1 MSAWL
6 WLVGAA
12 SAGIAAAPFLR
23 ERRRPIMDAQA
34 RRAAPGEFAPLPL
47 GETHYRWA
55 GQARGPVA
63 VCVHGL
69 TTPSFVWEALLPELA
84 RLGFRV
90 LVYDLYGRGFSDRP
104 AGRQD
109 AAFFTGQLDALLA
122 AMLEEDEAITLIG
135 YSMGGA
141 IATAYAARRPERL
154 RSLVLIAP
162 AGMGHDLGPLARF
175 ARGAPLFGDWL
186 FLAGYPRQLRRG
198 IAEEAAAG
206 RESAVPDMAE
216 RQAAELRWR
225 GFLPA
230 VKASLRGILARP
242 MEAEHRAISRAGV
255 PVLAI
260 WGREDPVIPL
270 SGLGR
275 LVQWNRVARQEVVEG
290 AGHGLVHTHP
300 AEVAEAMRDFV
311 EDPPG

>member
-1 MSAWL
+1 MSGWL
-6 WLVGAA
+6 WAGAA
-12 SAGIAAAPFLR
+12 AAAGIAAAPFLR
-23 ERRRPIMDAQA
+23 ERLRPEMDAEA
-34 RRAAPGEFAPLPL
+34 RRAAPGDFAPLPL
-47 GETHYRWA
+47 GDTHYMLA
-55 GQARGPVA
+55 GQARGPLA

-109 AAFFTGQLDALLA
+109 AAFFIGQLDALLA
-122 AMLEEDEAITLIG
+122 GLLEEDEEITLIG

-141 IATAYAARRPERL
+141 IAAAYAAHHPERV
-154 RSLVLIAP
+154 RRLVLLAP
-162 AGMGHDLGPLARF
+162 AGMGHDLGPLARLV
-175 ARGAPLFGDWL
+175 RGAPLFGDWL
-186 FLAGYPRQLRRG
+186 FLAGYPWQLRRG
-198 IAEEAAAG
+198 IAEEAASG

-242 MEAEHRAISRAGV
+242 LEAEHRAISRAGV

-260 WGREDPVIPL
+260 WGREDTVIPI

-275 LVQWNRVARQEVVEG
+275 LAQWNRVARQEVIEG
-290 AGHGLVHTHP
+290 AGHGLAYTHAP
-300 AEVAEAMRDFV
+300 EVAETMRDFV
-311 EDPPG
+311 EDPPD